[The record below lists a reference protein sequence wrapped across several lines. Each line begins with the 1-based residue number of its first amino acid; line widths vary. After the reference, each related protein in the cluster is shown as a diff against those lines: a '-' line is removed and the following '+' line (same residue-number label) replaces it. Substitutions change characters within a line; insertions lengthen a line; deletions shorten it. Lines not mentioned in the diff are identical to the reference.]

1 MAPSEPSPR
10 DTWFEKVGLCRALR
24 QRQGRPRL
32 TSANSLLDGK
42 GLRPELCGT
51 SNNWERRPLLL
62 GAGPR
67 QLQTRATTHV
77 ATATNSSTLT
87 VLSVFDGAMICARHL
102 HVGGNRRAPTAVR
115 SIRTELSHAG
125 SVAGLKTGAQDHNRA
140 TTHSSRRPCF
150 QSTPRVS
157 AWMKAKQRVS

>member
-67 QLQTRATTHV
+67 QSELVFQGFRLQSTVEFRGAFRSGSRPFDAAIPAGNFVRRMGMRPKHV
-77 ATATNSSTLT
+77 LT
-87 VLSVFDGAMICARHL
+87 
-102 HVGGNRRAPTAVR
+102 PTADEAHLPTLALHQGR
-115 SIRTELSHAG
+115 
-125 SVAGLKTGAQDHNRA
+125 
-140 TTHSSRRPCF
+140 CF
-150 QSTPRVS
+150 FLQ
-157 AWMKAKQRVS
+157 KAFS